1 MKSFVAALALSSVAA
16 FAGLGLFPTSASA
29 AAPQSELTRL
39 DQQLGLHAKKHHKK
53 HHHKKGTTLCRRA
66 ASITTKR
73 AARRK
78 PLSRSAR

>member
-1 MKSFVAALALSSVAA
+1 MKSFVAALALSSVAV

-53 HHHKKGTTLCRRA
+53 HHHKKGNNA
-66 ASITTKR
+66 AQAGGKHHHKKGSK
-73 AARRK
+73 A
-78 PLSRSAR
+78 